1 MNKDLDDRLIPNGE
15 YRDAQNISV
24 GKSEDD
30 DIGALEN
37 ILGNSVLD
45 GTGNWYGTN
54 NLKIIGYY
62 SDDNSS
68 TIYYFLTDYTDPNPL
83 NPTSASSA
91 ANCFIYKYNNNAYTR
106 LVEGSFLNFSTTDFI
121 SGINLVE
128 NLLFWTDNRNQPRK
142 INVSKTLGY
151 YTKEQQISVAKYNPY
166 EPLEVMKK
174 VEVTGATS
182 TGTTL
187 TLAQTNA
194 NILKGMLVVSK
205 LGANGQ
211 AGITADEYLYVTQIN
226 GASAFGSLVGGTG
239 YVNATGVAT
248 TVLPT
253 GGSGLTVDIT
263 TVAGAVTVVAIANA
277 GNGYNIGD
285 VITITGGG
293 GDATITLTAVNAIT
307 LCAAPAV
314 AVLVADI
321 VIFVETTMT
330 GENISPFFN
339 GVEMPGTPNW
349 PGDPDYLEDKF
360 VRFSYRFKFDDGEYS
375 LMAPF
380 SQPTFIPNQKG
391 YFLGSGGA
399 GPATPTDENDAYIS
413 TIIEFMDNG
422 VQNVELEI
430 PLPDIISNLGDDVGD
445 SYKITHIDI
454 LYKESDQKVVKVI
467 DSVNIDIQA
476 GTTNLYTYNY
486 RSSKPY
492 KTLTERQ
499 TIRVYDKVPVRAFTQ
514 EVAGN
519 RVMYG
524 NYQSQHTPPETI
536 DYQVGANEKS
546 APTTGE
552 AVTEFYNWV
561 EYPNHTLKQNRN
573 YQVGFI
579 LADKFGRQSSVIL
592 SSNDTFTSSGNIN
605 YGGSTIYHPY
615 NSSVTD
621 LKKWFGDALKV
632 LVSGDGITSDKD
644 QLAGTPGLYA
654 LPEGNGFNMSAL
666 ANINT
671 AMTIPV
677 LNVPGYEYE
686 FTVTGGVT
694 DVPAVGEYLRGEY
707 KDFVAVAEVDAT
719 STPVYKVYTEEPI
732 NDFLYSTNL
741 LNTPDTKFAFSL
753 PNTLGWYSYKL
764 VVKQQEQD
772 YYNVYLPGIVK
783 GYPDQ
788 TAVSPKI
795 DFPTTPTGSYI
806 SNIVL
811 INDNINKIPRD
822 LSEVGPE
829 QKQFRSSVQLF
840 GRVENNSATTNIQ
853 YFPGILSDTAIT
865 IAAATDANM
874 AYELFQDSQSNAREL
889 YSTLSTTGQ
898 ASMYQLDSN
907 PLIARLSTSGD
918 IGTASDATVASMVPY
933 LAVYETDPVESAL
946 QLFYESSTS
955 GLIADLNADV
965 ATGFD
970 GVSGFS
976 SLTLTLTEASDPA
989 VSNGD
994 ISNQFWAQNNQGG
1007 TIVNTDIDTDSIG
1020 GSEGY
1025 PILSAVDGDGTN
1037 VTAKFTIVQDGTG
1050 YKFRVQAN
1058 DFVYGSDG
1066 ATQGVYTITLTWL
1079 TTDGDQSTTTTT
1091 IPLGNIVPVFV
1102 AGGSLPDVSVNPSD
1116 TAVVTRNGYN
1126 GSASNSTDALYYS
1139 ITAGNGGGYFTMN
1152 PTTGA
1157 ITQIA
1162 NTTPLGVYN
1171 LTLRLDDAYNV
1182 TPQTGSLNVSKTQ
1195 KITVGP
1201 TPVNAGVKSTCKNL
1215 GSPNNAAT
1223 NQITAIKDQGAFI
1236 GAWYLSDSTL
1246 TSVDLPVTPS
1256 ATYSS
1261 GGNDSDYLF
1270 KLGSALSQGTLVL
1283 SGNVQQQYSDNDGGL
1298 LAFTG
1303 SGIIWKVWY
1312 RDPDGANTWNQ
1323 IDDVNND
1330 NMGAPGVSVSLTN
1343 SSFGTND
1350 WAQTVFAFDQV
1361 GEYCIAGIDATTNT
1375 AAVDADAMC
1384 AWVNSNDLYYSDCVV
1399 ENGAV
1404 VTDGGSPKRYQ
1415 YDLSTA
1421 QSVYNC
1427 VAVATTKY
1435 APMPYANYVDLFYD
1449 DANLT
1454 TPFTPSSSEYYAFT
1468 TDPTEPFDSIKISAK
1483 FNTSGIKISPAL
1495 GGLDPC
1501 NDMYARAC
1509 QASVITCAHPSPGD
1523 DNW

>member
-37 ILGNSVLD
+37 VLGNTVLD
-45 GTGNWYGTN
+45 GANNWYGTN

-62 SDDNSS
+62 SDDNNSI
-68 TIYYFLTDYTDPNPL
+68 IYYFLTDYTDS
-83 NPTSASSA
+83 NPTSPTPASSS
-91 ANCFIYKYNNNAYTR
+91 ANCFIYKYTNNTYTK
-106 LVEGSFLNFSTTDFI
+106 LVEGSFLNFSTTDLI

-142 INVSKTLGY
+142 INISKSLGY
-151 YTKEQQISVAKYNPY
+151 YTKESQISVAKYNPY

-182 TGTTL
+182 ATTIL
-187 TLAQTNA
+187 TLAQPNS

-205 LGANGQ
+205 LANGN
-211 AGITADEYLYVTQIN
+211 AGITADEYLYVTKIN
-226 GASAFGSLVGGTG
+226 GASTFGTLVGGTG

-248 TVLPT
+248 TVSPT
-253 GGSGLTVDIT
+253 GGTGLTVDIT
-263 TVAGAVTVVAIANA
+263 TTAGAVSGVTIADA
-277 GNGYNIGD
+277 GNGYTIGD

-293 GDATITLTAVNAIT
+293 GNATITLTAVNAIT

-314 AVLVADI
+314 AVLAADT

-339 GVEMPGTPNW
+339 GVQMPGTPEW

-399 GPATPTDENDAYIS
+399 SPATPKDENDAYIS
-413 TIIEFMDNG
+413 TILEFMDNG
-422 VQNVELEI
+422 VQNVELKI
-430 PLPDIISNLGDDVGD
+430 PLPDIISNLGDNNTDN
-445 SYKITHIDI
+445 YKITHVDI
-454 LYKESDQKVVKVI
+454 LYKESDQRVVKVI
-467 DSVNIDIQA
+467 DTVNIDIQS
-476 GTTNLYTYNY
+476 GTTNILTYNY

-492 KTLTERQ
+492 KTLAERQ

-514 EVAGN
+514 EIAGN

-524 NYQSQHTPPETI
+524 NYQSQHTPPEAI

-615 NSSVTD
+615 NSSTID

-644 QLAGTPGLYA
+644 QSAGTPGLYA

-686 FTVTGGVT
+686 FTVTGSVT
-694 DVPAVGEYLRGEY
+694 NVPTVGEYLRGEY
-707 KDFVAVAEVDAT
+707 TDFVEVVEVDAT
-719 STPVYKVYTEEPI
+719 ATPVYKVYTEQPI
-732 NDFLYSTNL
+732 NDFLYSINI
-741 LNTPDTKFAFSL
+741 LNTPDTKFAFTL

-772 YYNVYLPGIVK
+772 YYNVYLPGIIK

-788 TAVSPKI
+788 TGVSPKI

-865 IAAATDANM
+865 IAAGNDANM
-874 AYELFQDSQSNAREL
+874 AYELLGDGTNTDI
-889 YSTLSTTGQ
+889 YSTLSANGQ

-907 PLIARLSTSGD
+907 PLVARLSTSGD
-918 IGTASDATVASMVPY
+918 IGTASDATGASMVPY
-933 LAVYETDPVESAL
+933 LAVYETDPIESAL

-970 GVSGFS
+970 GVAGFS
-976 SLTLTLTEASDPA
+976 TLTLSLTEASDPT

-1007 TIVNTDIDTDSIG
+1007 TIVNTDINATSLG
-1020 GSEGY
+1020 ASSPGY
-1025 PILSAVDGDGTN
+1025 PVLSAVDGNGTN

-1050 YKFRVQAN
+1050 YKFRVQTN

-1066 ATQGVYTITLTWL
+1066 ATQGIYTITLTWL
-1079 TTDGDQSTTTTT
+1079 TVSGDQSTTTTT
-1091 IPLGNIVPVFV
+1091 IPLGNIVPVFA

-1126 GSASNSTDALYYS
+1126 GSATNSTAALNYT

-1152 PTTGA
+1152 STSGA
-1157 ITQIA
+1157 ITQLA
-1162 NTTPLGVYN
+1162 DTTPLGVYN
-1171 LTLRLDDAYNV
+1171 LTLKLEDAYNV

-1201 TPVNAGVKSTCKNL
+1201 TPVNTGVKSTCKNL

-1223 NQITAIKDQGAFI
+1223 NQMTAIKDQGAFTA
-1236 GAWYLSDSTL
+1236 AWYLSNSTL
-1246 TSVDLPVTPS
+1246 TNADLPLTTS
-1256 ATYSS
+1256 ASYSA
-1261 GGNDSDYLF
+1261 GGNNSDYLF
-1270 KLGSALSQGTLVL
+1270 KLGSALTQGTVVF
-1283 SGNVQQQYSDNDGGL
+1283 SCNMQQQFSNNGGGL
-1298 LAFTG
+1298 VAWAD
-1303 SGIIWKVWY
+1303 SGLTWKVWY
-1312 RDPDGANTWNQ
+1312 RDPAGANTWNQ

-1330 NMGAPGVSVSLTN
+1330 NMGAPGVSALLNN
-1343 SSFGTND
+1343 SSLATND
-1350 WAQTVFAFDQV
+1350 WTQTVFAFDQV
-1361 GEYCIAGIDATTNT
+1361 GEYCIGALTAETTT
-1375 AAVDADAMC
+1375 AQVDADAMC

-1399 ENGAV
+1399 ENGV
-1404 VTDGGSPKRYQ
+1404 DVTDGGSPKRYE
-1415 YDLSTA
+1415 YDLSIA
-1421 QSVYNC
+1421 QSAYNC
-1427 VAVATTKY
+1427 VVVGSVVKY
-1435 APMPYANYVDLFYD
+1435 APMPYAQYVDLFYN

-1454 TPFTPSSSEYYAFT
+1454 TPFTLSGSEYYAFT
-1468 TDPTEPFDSIKISAK
+1468 TDPAEPLDSIKVSAK

-1509 QASVITCAHPSPGD
+1509 QAATITCAHPVYGGV
-1523 DNW
+1523 NW

>member
-1 MNKDLDDRLIPNGE
+1 MAEIKNSFLKSKMNKDLDDRLIPNGE

-62 SDDNSS
+62 SDDNNSI
-68 TIYYFLTDYTDPNPL
+68 IYYFLTDYTDS
-83 NPTSASSA
+83 NPTNPTPAGSA
-91 ANCFIYKYNNNAYTR
+91 AKCFIYKFIPSNSTPYTL
-106 LVEGSFLNFSTTDFI
+106 LVEGSFLNFSTTDLI

-128 NLLFWTDNRNQPRK
+128 NLLFFTDNRNQPRK
-142 INVSKTLGY
+142 INVTATPPVVNPTTGSTITPGY
-151 YTKEQQISVAKYNPY
+151 YTRENQISVAKYNPY

-226 GASAFGSLVGGTG
+226 GASTFGSLVGGTG

-293 GDATITLTAVNAIT
+293 GNATITLTAVNAIT
-307 LCAAPAV
+307 LCATPAV

-380 SQPTFIPNQKG
+380 SQPIFIPNQKG
-391 YFLGSGGA
+391 YFLGSGGV

-422 VQNVELEI
+422 VQNVELAI

-467 DSVNIDIQA
+467 DSVNIDIQS

-536 DYQVGANEKS
+536 NYQVGANEKS

-644 QLAGTPGLYA
+644 QSAGTPGLYA
-654 LPEGNGFNMSAL
+654 
-666 ANINT
+666 T
-671 AMTIPV
+671 PV
-677 LNVPGYEYE
+677 GQGYR
-686 FTVTGGVT
+686 TDGVT
-694 DVPAVGEYLRGEY
+694 PTVSGNTYTFTLNGTPNDIPTVNTYLRGEY
-707 KDFVAVAEVDAT
+707 TDYVKVTNIIQSTTAQTPGVTQPSSTTLNIATANTNIVPGMIVTAVPTGGWSIQAGTTVVSINGTTIILNQVPHAVLDTPANYTITFTMPTNGYVVTCDGEV
-719 STPVYKVYTEEPI
+719 
-732 NDFLYSTNL
+732 NNFLYLENS
-741 LNTPDTKFAFSL
+741 LNPVDIKFSYTL
-753 PNTLGWYSYKL
+753 SNPLGWYSYKL

-772 YYNVYLPGIVK
+772 
-783 GYPDQ
+783 
-788 TAVSPKI
+788 
-795 DFPTTPTGSYI
+795 
-806 SNIVL
+806 
-811 INDNINKIPRD
+811 
-822 LSEVGPE
+822 
-829 QKQFRSSVQLF
+829 
-840 GRVENNSATTNIQ
+840 
-853 YFPGILSDTAIT
+853 
-865 IAAATDANM
+865 
-874 AYELFQDSQSNAREL
+874 
-889 YSTLSTTGQ
+889 
-898 ASMYQLDSN
+898 
-907 PLIARLSTSGD
+907 
-918 IGTASDATVASMVPY
+918 
-933 LAVYETDPVESAL
+933 
-946 QLFYESSTS
+946 
-955 GLIADLNADV
+955 
-965 ATGFD
+965 
-970 GVSGFS
+970 
-976 SLTLTLTEASDPA
+976 
-989 VSNGD
+989 
-994 ISNQFWAQNNQGG
+994 
-1007 TIVNTDIDTDSIG
+1007 
-1020 GSEGY
+1020 
-1025 PILSAVDGDGTN
+1025 
-1037 VTAKFTIVQDGTG
+1037 
-1050 YKFRVQAN
+1050 
-1058 DFVYGSDG
+1058 
-1066 ATQGVYTITLTWL
+1066 
-1079 TTDGDQSTTTTT
+1079 
-1091 IPLGNIVPVFV
+1091 
-1102 AGGSLPDVSVNPSD
+1102 
-1116 TAVVTRNGYN
+1116 
-1126 GSASNSTDALYYS
+1126 
-1139 ITAGNGGGYFTMN
+1139 
-1152 PTTGA
+1152 
-1157 ITQIA
+1157 
-1162 NTTPLGVYN
+1162 
-1171 LTLRLDDAYNV
+1171 
-1182 TPQTGSLNVSKTQ
+1182 
-1195 KITVGP
+1195 
-1201 TPVNAGVKSTCKNL
+1201 
-1215 GSPNNAAT
+1215 
-1223 NQITAIKDQGAFI
+1223 
-1236 GAWYLSDSTL
+1236 
-1246 TSVDLPVTPS
+1246 
-1256 ATYSS
+1256 
-1261 GGNDSDYLF
+1261 
-1270 KLGSALSQGTLVL
+1270 
-1283 SGNVQQQYSDNDGGL
+1283 
-1298 LAFTG
+1298 
-1303 SGIIWKVWY
+1303 
-1312 RDPDGANTWNQ
+1312 
-1323 IDDVNND
+1323 
-1330 NMGAPGVSVSLTN
+1330 
-1343 SSFGTND
+1343 
-1350 WAQTVFAFDQV
+1350 
-1361 GEYCIAGIDATTNT
+1361 
-1375 AAVDADAMC
+1375 
-1384 AWVNSNDLYYSDCVV
+1384 
-1399 ENGAV
+1399 
-1404 VTDGGSPKRYQ
+1404 
-1415 YDLSTA
+1415 
-1421 QSVYNC
+1421 
-1427 VAVATTKY
+1427 
-1435 APMPYANYVDLFYD
+1435 
-1449 DANLT
+1449 
-1454 TPFTPSSSEYYAFT
+1454 
-1468 TDPTEPFDSIKISAK
+1468 
-1483 FNTSGIKISPAL
+1483 
-1495 GGLDPC
+1495 
-1501 NDMYARAC
+1501 
-1509 QASVITCAHPSPGD
+1509 
-1523 DNW
+1523 